1 VIVRITVR
9 NIPSEGTER
18 QNRWDISLAGFD
30 LD

>member
-1 VIVRITVR
+1 MRITVR

-18 QNRWDISLAGFD
+18 QNRWDISLVGFD